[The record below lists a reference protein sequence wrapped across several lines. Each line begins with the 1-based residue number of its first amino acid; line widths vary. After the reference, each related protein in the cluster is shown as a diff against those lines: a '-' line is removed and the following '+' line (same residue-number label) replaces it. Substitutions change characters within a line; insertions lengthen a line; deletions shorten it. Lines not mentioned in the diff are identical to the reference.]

1 MRMSPIILIQL
12 LGNPELAH
20 HRKKQY
26 LWTLPKTSSLL
37 FAYPRYGVT
46 RKGRLEGYF
55 WSDIVYNL
63 SRKVLNDTEI
73 WILD

>member
-1 MRMSPIILIQL
+1 MPKSPIVLIQVL
-12 LGNPELAH
+12 SILWLVH

-26 LWTLPKTSSLL
+26 LWSLRKTSTLL
-37 FAYPRYGVT
+37 FAYSRYGVT

-55 WSDIVYNL
+55 CSDIVYNL
-63 SRKVLNDTEI
+63 SRKVLNDTET

>member
-1 MRMSPIILIQL
+1 MRMSPVILIQL

-26 LWTLPKTSSLL
+26 LWSLRKTSTLL
-37 FAYPRYGVT
+37 FTYPRYGVT
-46 RKGRLEGYF
+46 RKGHLEGYF
-55 WSDIVYNL
+55 WSNIVYNL

-73 WILD
+73 WMLD